1 MDLPEKELQERNLQ
15 LREEVQRAAGRQ
27 ISDEGWE
34 FFVEKEA
41 ADDEPFSRHLVD
53 LMLEQLPYYSMVGRR
68 PPSRRIMQPAPNET
82 IQAYEDALAWFASR
96 TPSFSVERFRASVV
110 GRKLVTPSEARDW
123 LNDRLEAEGLERGL
137 PASYRHLVS
146 VPKDSLLPVMEVQ
159 IVELRDPVDG
169 LDYWAPV
176 LPGESDANWL
186 RLTAKNWAAD
196 VGCTNGM
203 ATLWVISGV
212 TPSVEMVSAVFHP
225 AAPTKAFGERIEL
238 TVDPAT
244 PPEDV
249 MLAYKKAR
257 TAIAG
262 GRVRT
267 PTSKH
272 LRLAVFA
279 DQKPAGEKWVETM
292 RRWNDAYPAWE
303 YEYVPNFWRDCDRA
317 LKRFLKDRPFT
328 RGEE

>member
-1 MDLPEKELQERNLQ
+1 MSLSEKELQERNRM
-15 LREEVQRAAGRQ
+15 LREEVERAADRE
-27 ISDEGWE
+27 IDDAGWE

-41 ADDEPFSRHLVD
+41 FDEEPFSGHLVER
-53 LMLEQLPYYSMVGRR
+53 MLEQLPYYGMVARR
-68 PPSRRIMQPAPNET
+68 PASRRIARPARTET
-82 IQAYEDALAWFASR
+82 MEAYEDALAWFGSR
-96 TPSFSVERFRASVV
+96 TSSFSVDRFRESVV
-110 GRKLVTPSEARDW
+110 GPELVAPSEARDW
-123 LNDRLEAEGLERGL
+123 LNDRLEAEGEERGL
-137 PASYRHLVS
+137 SASYRHLVS
-146 VPKDSLLPVMEVQ
+146 APKDSLLPVLEVQ

-176 LPGESDANWL
+176 IPGESDANWL
-186 RLTAKNWAAD
+186 RLVAKSWASD

-203 ATLWVISGV
+203 AALWAISGV
-212 TPSVEMVSAVFHP
+212 MPSVEMVTAVFHP

-238 TVDPAT
+238 TVDPAA
-244 PPEDV
+244 PLEEV

-257 TAIAG
+257 KAVAG

-267 PTSKH
+267 PTPKH

-279 DQKPAGEKWVETM
+279 DQKPAGEEWVETM
-292 RRWNDAYPAWE
+292 RRWNDAYPAWG

-317 LKRFLKDRPFT
+317 LKRFLKDRPFA

>member
-1 MDLPEKELQERNLQ
+1 MSLPEEELQERNRR
-15 LREEVQRAAGRQ
+15 LREVIERAAGRQ
-27 ISDEGWE
+27 IDDEGWE

-41 ADDEPFSRHLVD
+41 FDEEPFSGPLVER
-53 LMLEQLPYYSMVGRR
+53 MLEQLPYYGMVARR
-68 PPSRRIMQPAPNET
+68 PASRRIARPARTET
-82 IQAYEDALAWFASR
+82 IEAYEDALAWFGSR
-96 TPSFSVERFRASVV
+96 TPSFSVDRFRESVV
-110 GRKLVTPSEARDW
+110 GPELVAPSEAREW
-123 LNDRLEAEGLERGL
+123 LNDRLEAEGVERGL

-176 LPGESDANWL
+176 PGGSDANWL
-186 RLTAKNWAAD
+186 RLEAKNWAAD

-203 ATLWVISGV
+203 AALWVISGV
-212 TPSVEMVSAVFHP
+212 MPSVEMVTAVLHP

-244 PPEDV
+244 PPEEV

-257 TAIAG
+257 TAVVA

-267 PTSKH
+267 PTPKH

-279 DQKPAGEKWVETM
+279 DQKPAGEGWGETM
-292 RRWNDAYPAWE
+292 GRWNDANPAWR

-317 LKRFLKDRPFT
+317 LKRFLRDRPFA